1 MKVGKPI
8 IFILLLSAALGLG
21 GCHSSRKAVRGSG
34 GQTVENPKPTSADV
48 DPAVARRLV
57 DCARD
62 WLGTPYRYGG
72 NDRRGVDCSGLTCNV
87 FSQGADVKIPR
98 DSRSQRTYCLEIDRR
113 ALQPGDLVF
122 FVNSP
127 GAQRINHVGLY
138 IGGGEM
144 IHASSSRGVMVSD
157 ITAGYWDQRYYAS
170 GRVEAVTYA
179 ARGSRPH
186 GEAGPEKKS
195 KKKTPKKATTP
206 APRPKPQRVDDGP
219 TIRVPS
225 PVPEPIMEIV
235 IPASEPDSVLSSWLD

>member
-8 IFILLLSAALGLG
+8 IFILLFATVFALG
-21 GCHSSRKAVRGSG
+21 GCHTSRQTVRGSDG
-34 GQTVENPKPTSADV
+34 EVVTGDSRTSV
-48 DPAVARRLV
+48 DAAVARRLV
-57 DCARD
+57 DCARG

-195 KKKTPKKATTP
+195 KKKTPKKATKP

-235 IPASEPDSVLSSWLD
+235 IPASEPDSVLSPWLD